1 MKVLVKLFL
10 KACGFQRQ
18 SLGRRP
24 QTAKFL
30 ALEAHLQGVNSKI
43 SPVDCFGRGDA
54 LQVKASP
61 YRPEIKVFL
70 QSVNDYYLCRTSAA
84 QTESFHGIQIF

>member
-61 YRPEIKVFL
+61 DNSKIKFF
-70 QSVNDYYLCRTSAA
+70 QHSEPTAESCRSN
-84 QTESFHGIQIF
+84 SIF